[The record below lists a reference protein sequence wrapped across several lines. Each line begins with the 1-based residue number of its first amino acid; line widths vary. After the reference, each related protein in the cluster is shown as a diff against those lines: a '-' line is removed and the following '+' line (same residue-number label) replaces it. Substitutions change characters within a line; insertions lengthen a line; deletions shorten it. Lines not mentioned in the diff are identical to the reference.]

1 MKTPTAKFID
11 CDCGFSV
18 RETDE
23 DKLVA
28 RVREHA
34 KKAHGMELTRE
45 QILAM
50 AQPERK

>member
-1 MKTPTAKFID
+1 MKTPIAKFIQ

-34 KKAHGMELTRE
+34 RSHGMDLTRE

-50 AQPERK
+50 AQPEGK